1 MFPYSSASGVMH
13 GSNYEHHVKC
23 SAGTVAFEPI
33 RYLEDFGQVYQFSAA
48 LALSTYRR
56 VLQTY
61 RERELQAFRR
71 KYLENWQK
79 VFYVYS
85 EDNDKC
91 RNNHDL
97 KIVGRAS
104 WPYDSTGYF
113 APKHACLHSYRGA
126 PTAWA
131 WEARTRMGTRVGH
144 PPSVFPRCG
153 HKKNATDPT
162 DLHIVKCSACWIL

>member
-1 MFPYSSASGVMH
+1 MFPYSSASEVMH

-61 RERELQAFRR
+61 REGELQAFGR

-79 VFYVYS
+79 VFM
-85 EDNDKC
+85 C
-91 RNNHDL
+91 L
-97 KIVGRAS
+97 PKI
-104 WPYDSTGYF
+104 TI
-113 APKHACLHSYRGA
+113 
-126 PTAWA
+126 
-131 WEARTRMGTRVGH
+131 
-144 PPSVFPRCG
+144 
-153 HKKNATDPT
+153 NAETT
-162 DLHIVKCSACWIL
+162 TI